1 MRMLRKTHALA
12 RAREASERQS
22 IRKSIRD
29 MMWRDLPDA
38 CGYRSDES
46 TNRIASDFRCCE
58 LRSVVTPPPCAPTAR
73 TGTGT
78 NPHAQDRWGIDK
90 FEQNQAYT
98 LQNHRAMVGDM
109 TRVNAFATALLYVA
123 NGRRVLDVGTGPFCL
138 LSRLALIAGA
148 GSVDCVEHNG
158 WAVEHAIDE
167 LWDEQ
172 RGYESREMWRASA
185 GLLRYD
191 ISLRVHERS
200 GASVALPRATLR
212 LTAPVAAAAPVAVA
226 EVVGSATPE
235 RSRELRLFHGFSSAV
250 KLEGTYGLVVH
261 EILGHIASSEGVVA
275 AILDLR
281 TRGLLDADCIFVPRR
296 AVTLFAP
303 TEQMQF
309 TCLER
314 IIHLNENSSDAIKPR
329 TKYQC
334 NRFPPF
340 AALAPSA
347 SFESL
352 DFDGNLQA
360 RQSNSVEFFTDRDA
374 VFDGFHFYML
384 VDMDGHIFINTLLDE
399 TTWRTTYVKLIAPG
413 LFLTKGSRIHCQTN
427 VELDTAEPFYS
438 IVVSV
443 GSRKNPTEVARYSW
457 SGCS

>member
-1 MRMLRKTHALA
+1 
-12 RAREASERQS
+12 
-22 IRKSIRD
+22 
-29 MMWRDLPDA
+29 
-38 CGYRSDES
+38 
-46 TNRIASDFRCCE
+46 
-58 LRSVVTPPPCAPTAR
+58 
-73 TGTGT
+73 
-78 NPHAQDRWGIDK
+78 
-90 FEQNQAYT
+90 
-98 LQNHRAMVGDM
+98 
-109 TRVNAFATALLYVA
+109 
-123 NGRRVLDVGTGPFCL
+123 
-138 LSRLALIAGA
+138 
-148 GSVDCVEHNG
+148 
-158 WAVEHAIDE
+158 
-167 LWDEQ
+167 
-172 RGYESREMWRASA
+172 
-185 GLLRYD
+185 
-191 ISLRVHERS
+191 VHERNGVS
-200 GASVALPRATLR
+200 AALPRATVKLC
-212 LTAPVAAAAPVAVA
+212 APAAAATPAA
-226 EVVGSATPE
+226 TSAAGGSEAPKQ
-235 RSRELRLFHGFSSAV
+235 SREMRLFHGFSSAV
-250 KLEGTYGLVVH
+250 KLEGTYNLVVH

-314 IIHLNENSSDAIKPR
+314 IIHLNENSSETIKPR

-340 AALAPSA
+340 AALAPA
-347 SFESL
+347 AGFESL
-352 DFDGNLQA
+352 DFDGDLRA

-399 TTWRTTYVKLIAPG
+399 TSWRTTYVKLLAPG
-413 LFLTKGSRIHCQTN
+413 LFLPKGSRIHCQTH

-443 GSRKNPTEVARYSW
+443 GSRKNPAEVARYSW